1 MGVKI
6 ITDSA
11 ADLPVELLQAYD
23 IDLIPLRVYDEA
35 ETEYLD
41 GVTLDSVTLLQ
52 NMREGAVYRTSLP
65 SLETFK
71 KNLFLMQKKVILVY
85 I

>member
-1 MGVKI
+1 MLKSLRIV
-6 ITDSA
+6 

-41 GVTLDSVTLLQ
+41 GVTLESVTLLQ
-52 NMREGAVYRTSLP
+52 NERRRCL
-65 SLETFK
+65 
-71 KNLFLMQKKVILVY
+71 
-85 I
+85 

>member
-23 IDLIPLRVYDEA
+23 IDLIPPVY
-35 ETEYLD
+35 
-41 GVTLDSVTLLQ
+41 
-52 NMREGAVYRTSLP
+52 MM
-65 SLETFK
+65 K
-71 KNLFLMQKKVILVY
+71 QKQSI
-85 I
+85 

>member
-41 GVTLDSVTLLQ
+41 GVTLESVTLLQ
-52 NMREGAVYRTSLP
+52 
-65 SLETFK
+65 K
-71 KNLFLMQKKVILVY
+71 
-85 I
+85 

>member
-52 NMREGAVYRTSLP
+52 NMREARCL
-65 SLETFK
+65 
-71 KNLFLMQKKVILVY
+71 
-85 I
+85 

>member
-1 MGVKI
+1 MSVKI

-41 GVTLDSVTLLQ
+41 GVTLESVTLLQ
-52 NMREGAVYRTSLP
+52 KMREGAVYRTSLP
-65 SLETFK
+65 SLETFQEK
-71 KNLFLMQKKVILVY
+71 FVSYAKEGNP
-85 I
+85 